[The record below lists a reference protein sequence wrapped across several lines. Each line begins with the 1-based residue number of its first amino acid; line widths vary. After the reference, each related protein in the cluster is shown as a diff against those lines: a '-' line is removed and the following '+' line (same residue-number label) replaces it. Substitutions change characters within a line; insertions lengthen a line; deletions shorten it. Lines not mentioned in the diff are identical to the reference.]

1 VLADFQLN
9 MGESGHDSGLKDGMD
24 DMSTGK
30 NLNKAFGETKGL
42 HSLGINLQSLTEFNL
57 KSVKL

>member
-9 MGESGHDSGLKDGMD
+9 MGETRHDSGFKDGID

-30 NLNKAFGETKGL
+30 CTVFFVKNGYE
-42 HSLGINLQSLTEFNL
+42 EFD
-57 KSVKL
+57 